1 MSFGGPPPSTTPPS
15 GPFEESITK
24 FASSPYTMAAA
35 IFLINVGGRFLP
47 LEISKEQEKFL
58 NQTWFRR
65 VIIFVIFFLATRNIV
80 TAGWMALIVILCI
93 GYLFNEN
100 SSLYLFGNGA
110 RRVGVRTTIGDT
122 VAMTSEEQ
130 MILKSL
136 QEKAAKV
143 QGAAAKPIEL
153 AKYTGADTHDQYKNV
168 LRKLWKDI
176 S

>member
-1 MSFGGPPPSTTPPS
+1 MSFGGPPPSMTPPS

-24 FASSPYTMAAA
+24 IASSPYTMAVA

-47 LEISKEQEKFL
+47 MEISKEQEKFL

-65 VIIFVIFFLATRNIV
+65 IIIFVIFFMATRNIV
-80 TAGWMALIVILCI
+80 TAAWMALIVILCI

-100 SSLYLFGNGA
+100 SSLYLFGNG
-110 RRVGVRTTIGDT
+110 RRVGVRTTVGDT
-122 VAMTSEEQ
+122 IAMTPEEQ

-136 QEKAAKV
+136 QDKAAKV

-153 AKYTGADTHDQYKNV
+153 AKYTGADTSDQYKNV
-168 LRKLWKDI
+168 LRKLWKNI

>member
-1 MSFGGPPPSTTPPS
+1 MSFGGPPPSTAPPS

-47 LEISKEQEKFL
+47 MEISKEQEKFL

-80 TAGWMALIVILCI
+80 TAGWMALLVILCI

-100 SSLYLFGNGA
+100 SSLYLFG
-110 RRVGVRTTIGDT
+110 RPHSGVRKTVGDT
-122 VAMTSEEQ
+122 IALTPEEQ

-143 QGAAAKPIEL
+143 QGAAAKPIQL
-153 AKYTGADTHDQYKNV
+153 AKYTGADKHDQYKNV
-168 LRKLWKDI
+168 LRKLWKGI

>member
-47 LEISKEQEKFL
+47 MEISKEQEKFL

-65 VIIFVIFFLATRNIV
+65 IIIFVIFFLATRNIV
-80 TAGWMALIVILCI
+80 TAGWMALLVILCI

-100 SSLYLFGNGA
+100 SSLYLLGGK
-110 RRVGVRTTIGDT
+110 RVGVHKTVGDT
-122 VAMTSEEQ
+122 IALTQEEQ

-168 LRKLWKDI
+168 LRKLWKGI